1 MSNILQKCAK
11 LADEQNKKIFKLLQ
25 EERGKSIKKCKLK

>member
-11 LADEQNKKIFKLLQ
+11 LADEQNKKYSNYHKKR
-25 EERGKSIKKCKLK
+25 EERLLKNVN